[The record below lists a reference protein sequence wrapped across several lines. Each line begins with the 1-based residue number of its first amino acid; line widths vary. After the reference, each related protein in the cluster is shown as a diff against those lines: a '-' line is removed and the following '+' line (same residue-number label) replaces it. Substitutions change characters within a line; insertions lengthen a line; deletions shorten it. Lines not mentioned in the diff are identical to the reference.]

1 MYNAIHKEAS
11 FESKCKLQI
20 KKNSLHDAIFAL
32 HIIPSCINRI
42 NKYFT
47 INTKKKK
54 KAQPILCL
62 AVLYRFYRLG
72 VMYRVSV
79 GHKHFNNLHLLI
91 NDKNRAKL
99 PPALTKHLC
108 KYWPAC
114 WLGWIHS
121 TPTN

>member
-54 KAQPILCL
+54 GSTNSVLGSIVPILQTRCD
-62 AVLYRFYRLG
+62 VPS
-72 VMYRVSV
+72 VS
-79 GHKHFNNLHLLI
+79 
-91 NDKNRAKL
+91 R
-99 PPALTKHLC
+99 P
-108 KYWPAC
+108 
-114 WLGWIHS
+114 
-121 TPTN
+121 